1 MTAQDTYYLVIP
13 TVTSKTV
20 VAGTLDAFNRYLK
33 TDFTSAEDLADA
45 VQANSN
51 YQRAFYVDE
60 FAIGFIS
67 VSKDPVA
74 SDHQLTVI
82 DLINE
87 TL

>member
-1 MTAQDTYYLVIP
+1 MTAQTYYLVIP
-13 TVTSKTV
+13 TVSAKTV
-20 VAGTLDAFNRYLK
+20 IAGTLDDFNHHLK

-45 VQANSN
+45 VQTSVN
-51 YQRAFYVDE
+51 YQRAFYIDE
-60 FAIGFIS
+60 WTIGLIS

-74 SDHQLTVI
+74 SDHQLTVD

>member
-1 MTAQDTYYLVIP
+1 MTSQDTYYLVIP

-20 VAGTLDAFNRYLK
+20 VSGTLDAFNRYLK
-33 TDFTSAEDLADA
+33 TDFTAAEDLADA
-45 VQANSN
+45 VQTNDD
-51 YQRAFYVDE
+51 YQRAFYIDE
-60 FAIGFIS
+60 WAIGFIS